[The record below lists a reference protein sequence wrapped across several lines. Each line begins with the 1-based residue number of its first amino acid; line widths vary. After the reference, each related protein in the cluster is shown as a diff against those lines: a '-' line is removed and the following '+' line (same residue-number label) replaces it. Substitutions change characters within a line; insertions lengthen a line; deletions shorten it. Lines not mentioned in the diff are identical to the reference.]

1 MVFLTMCMTGDNHI
15 QRDEICGHFSC
26 MGEKR
31 NAFRILVGTLEGGTT
46 LKA

>member
-1 MVFLTMCMTGDNHI
+1 MFLIMRMTEDNHI
-15 QRDEICGHFSC
+15 QRDEICGHFTC

-31 NAFRILVGTLEGGTT
+31 NAFRILVGTSEGGTT